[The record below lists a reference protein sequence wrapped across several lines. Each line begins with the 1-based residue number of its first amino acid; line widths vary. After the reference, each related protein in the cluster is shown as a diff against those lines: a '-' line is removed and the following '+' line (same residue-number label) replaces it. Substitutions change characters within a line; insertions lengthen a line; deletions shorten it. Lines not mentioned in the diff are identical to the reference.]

1 MRSIALSGR
10 PKLQRVIQ
18 VQNSKRFFYPEMLFQ
33 RSKVTELLLDLIFE
47 KLFVENCELNVELKS
62 QNLHNGKKMF
72 IINLQ
77 NNVEI
82 RKFNYIPLF
91 FAQLL

>member
-18 VQNSKRFFYPEMLFQ
+18 VKNSKRFFYPEMLFQ

-47 KLFVENCELNVELKS
+47 KLFVENCELNVEPKS
-62 QNLHNGKKMF
+62 
-72 IINLQ
+72 
-77 NNVEI
+77 
-82 RKFNYIPLF
+82 
-91 FAQLL
+91 